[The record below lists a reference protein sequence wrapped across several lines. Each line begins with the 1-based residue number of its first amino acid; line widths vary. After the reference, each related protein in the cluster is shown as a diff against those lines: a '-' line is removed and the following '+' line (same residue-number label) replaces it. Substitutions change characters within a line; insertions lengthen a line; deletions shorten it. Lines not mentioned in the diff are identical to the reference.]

1 MVSYCE
7 SMKEKHCPEIVLY
20 NANLASGNINTP
32 LLPTA
37 DALAICRG
45 RIIALGSSADM
56 QHLAGP
62 DTQKID
68 LDGRLVVP
76 GFFDS
81 HIHFYEWALKRLDL
95 QLADLTSLEDLLARI
110 QNNAQNLAPGQWIM
124 GQGWN
129 ETEWSVPHQPDRLSL
144 DKAAPNH
151 PVLLWRCDLHLAVA
165 NSAALHLAGI
175 DSSTPDP
182 PEGRIERDGAGAPT
196 GVLRELA
203 INLVRRAIA
212 APTAD
217 QVTNAFTDG
226 IETLHRWGIT
236 SIQDIRLMADSDGAS
251 SFQCFQQLDQAEQ
264 LNLRCWMSL
273 PGHQLDD
280 IIGLGLRSGF
290 GSDCL
295 RIGHIKFFSDGGM
308 GARTAWM
315 IDPYLD
321 AERGMPLM
329 DMQLLARDIEKADQA
344 GLSVMVHAIGDRAN
358 REIINIFESLE
369 ASRSKSPASLTP
381 LFRHRIEHVQMIRP
395 EDRKRLG
402 KLNLALNVT
411 PANMILDINLIDRIA
426 AEKGQ
431 WAYAFRQLIDTG
443 APVMFSSDC
452 PVCSP
457 DPLPAIHAAVTRQ
470 RPDGTPEKGWYPNAR
485 ISVAEALNAY
495 TSVPATV
502 HKANDLGAIA
512 PGNKA
517 DLAVLSTNIL
527 TGPPSSIPRA
537 KVDMTLFDGRIVH
550 RLF

>member
-1 MVSYCE
+1 MQEYPT
-7 SMKEKHCPEIVLY
+7 PEIVLY
-20 NANLASGNINTP
+20 NASLASGSIDMP
-32 LLPTA
+32 LLPKA
-37 DALAICRG
+37 DALAICQG
-45 RIIALGSSADM
+45 RIIALGSSGDM
-56 QHLAGP
+56 LHLAGP
-62 DTQKID
+62 ATEKID

-81 HIHFYEWALKRLDL
+81 HIHFYEWALKRRDLPLDHL
-95 QLADLTSLEDLLARI
+95 SSLEELLARI
-110 QNNAQNLAPGQWIM
+110 EKSAHTLAPGQWIM

-129 ETEWSVPHQPDRLSL
+129 ETEWSVPRQPSRLSL
-144 DKAAPNH
+144 DQVAPDH

-165 NSAALHLAGI
+165 NSAALRLAGI

-182 PEGRIERDGAGAPT
+182 PEGRIERDETGEPT
-196 GVLRELA
+196 GILRELA
-203 INLVRRAIA
+203 INLVRRVIA
-212 APTAD
+212 APAAE
-217 QVTNAFTDG
+217 QVAEAFKDG
-226 IETLHRWGIT
+226 LGALHRFGIT
-236 SIQDIRLMADSDGAS
+236 AIHDIRLMADNDGAS
-251 SFQCFQQLDQAEQ
+251 SFQCFQRLEQDEQLD
-264 LNLRCWMSL
+264 LRCWMSL

-290 GSDCL
+290 GSDTL

-321 AERGMPLM
+321 ADCGMPLM
-329 DMQLLARDIEKADQA
+329 DMQLLAKDIKKADQA

-358 REIINIFESLE
+358 REIINIFEKLE
-369 ASRSKSPASLTP
+369 SQRNVSSSSQPSPA
-381 LFRHRIEHVQMIRP
+381 FRHRIEHVQMIRP
-395 EDRKRLG
+395 EDMKRLG

-411 PANMILDINLIDRIA
+411 PVNMILDINLIDSIV

-470 RPDGTPEKGWYPNAR
+470 RYDQTPEGGWYPDSR

-495 TSVPATV
+495 TSVPAAV
-502 HKANDLGAIA
+502 HNATDMGTLG
-512 PGNKA
+512 PGKKA
-517 DLAVLSTNIL
+517 DLAVLSQNIL
-527 TGPPSSIPRA
+527 TGSPSTIA
-537 KVDMTLFDGRIVH
+537 ETKVDLTIFNGRIVH